1 MDLPATECGTGD
13 VPHYM
18 MAPTINKNLY
28 ASKQVLANQYNH
40 HHKDLVHLD
49 VQLCLA
55 YSPHLKTPW
64 KRVGETLAHSS
75 LTNHSSRL
83 RMLKLEAPV
92 STKGNVRCVAI
103 IFAFAIY
110 WWVDYFLPFLS
121 IETFIGIGKK
131 KGFQKQLKLQPQQ
144 INTPTM
150 FGSIVFS
157 VFSRFSNAAKVRDN
171 VSMQKSSIESNKK
184 KSHCHIY
191 LYRRKLFYW
200 GLANGCSGHW
210 VSLQLNVPA
219 FLRCCG
225 GICFLL
231 CQPGV

>member
-1 MDLPATECGTGD
+1 M
-13 VPHYM
+13 
-18 MAPTINKNLY
+18 
-28 ASKQVLANQYNH
+28 
-40 HHKDLVHLD
+40 
-49 VQLCLA
+49 
-55 YSPHLKTPW
+55 PW

-83 RMLKLEAPV
+83 RMLKLEAAV

-103 IFAFAIY
+103 NFAFAIY

-121 IETFIGIGKK
+121 IETFFGIGKKNKK

-184 KSHCHIY
+184 KPLSYIP
-191 LYRRKLFYW
+191 LPKKTIL
-200 GLANGCSGHW
+200 
-210 VSLQLNVPA
+210 
-219 FLRCCG
+219 LRFG
-225 GICFLL
+225 KRM
-231 CQPGV
+231 